1 MLGGKHLDP
10 GILEPW
16 APFLIWRAFWS
27 RMGTLENHWL
37 WFDPLVEKGFL
48 SLSESGHA

>member
-1 MLGGKHLDP
+1 MNP
-10 GILEPW
+10 GILEP
-16 APFLIWRAFWS
+16 FSDLWRVFWS

-37 WFDPLVEKGFL
+37 WFDPLVGKGFL